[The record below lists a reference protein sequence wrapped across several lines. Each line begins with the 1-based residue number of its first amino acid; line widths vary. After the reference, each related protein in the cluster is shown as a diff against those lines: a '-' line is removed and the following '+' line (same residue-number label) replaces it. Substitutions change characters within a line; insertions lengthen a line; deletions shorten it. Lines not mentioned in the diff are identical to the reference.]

1 MCRTASPSESGLAA
15 FDDDVQGWQRRAAG
29 GADPSSI
36 CGEVACLSSPFPCDD
51 VDGAVDAKCDHGHG
65 VRPDR
70 PSGRVVAS
78 QLVICSPGFARRS
91 RATCQ
96 EVVPDSSPT
105 SDRSRS
111 GARSCVIALL
121 LRGFCIYGRRTELE
135 GDRTLQRC
143 Q

>member
-1 MCRTASPSESGLAA
+1 MCRTASPSEGGLAA

-29 GADPSSI
+29 GADASSI
-36 CGEVACLSSPFPCDD
+36 CGEVASLSSPFPCDD

-96 EVVPDSSPT
+96 EVVQIPLQPATARVPVPVPASSP
-105 SDRSRS
+105 SS
-111 GARSCVIALL
+111 
-121 LRGFCIYGRRTELE
+121 FE
-135 GDRTLQRC
+135 GSASTGDGLS
-143 Q
+143 